1 MRRSIPERLD
11 LVDRH
16 LARWAMVGQ
25 PTSPGCSEHCLDAQ
39 SLRHEESQSSYSISA
54 KNESRDPHP
63 SKSTRAHGPGRECCR
78 EAISGRTLICTLM
91 QVCCS
96 LRPIWDPTDRNIEEV
111 VSVSI

>member
-16 LARWAMVGQ
+16 LALWAMVGQ
-25 PTSPGCSEHCLDAQ
+25 LTGHGCSHHCLDAQ
-39 SLRHEESQSSYSISA
+39 SLRPEESQSSYSISA

-78 EAISGRTLICTLM
+78 EAIAWESTH
-91 QVCCS
+91 V
-96 LRPIWDPTDRNIEEV
+96 NV
-111 VSVSI
+111 VSSLLLSASHMGPYRQKYL

>member
-16 LARWAMVGQ
+16 LALWAMVGQ
-25 PTSPGCSEHCLDAQ
+25 LTGHGCSDHCLDAQ
-39 SLRHEESQSSYSISA
+39 SLRPEESQSSYSISA

-78 EAISGRTLICTLM
+78 EAIAWESTH
-91 QVCCS
+91 V
-96 LRPIWDPTDRNIEEV
+96 NV
-111 VSVSI
+111 VSSLLLSASHMGPYRQKYL

>member
-16 LARWAMVGQ
+16 LALWAMVGQ
-25 PTSPGCSEHCLDAQ
+25 LTGHGCSEHCLDAQ
-39 SLRHEESQSSYSISA
+39 SLRPKESQSSCSISA

-78 EAISGRTLICTLM
+78 EAIAWESTH
-91 QVCCS
+91 V
-96 LRPIWDPTDRNIEEV
+96 NV
-111 VSVSI
+111 VSSLLLSASHMGPYRQKYL

>member
-1 MRRSIPERLD
+1 MRRSIPESLD

-16 LARWAMVGQ
+16 LALWAMVGQ
-25 PTSPGCSEHCLDAQ
+25 PTGQGCSDHCLDAQ

-78 EAISGRTLICTLM
+78 EAIAWESTH
-91 QVCCS
+91 V
-96 LRPIWDPTDRNIEEV
+96 NV
-111 VSVSI
+111 VSSLLLSASHMGPYRQKYL